1 MAGGETRAGS
11 VVVSRIGAQ
20 PVEARVG
27 LVGRRQGV
35 DRLRESGVAAVARF
49 PLRRDLS
56 MPFQPFQS
64 IGLLRVWQ
72 TFLLCVYPRN
82 SPPKSSTIVSRRK
95 RLAYE
100 NDAIFC
106 LSGISRSYSSLL
118 YIYIFYIFNKGIY
131 ICMYVYR
138 MRIVLRV
145 ATCGEATS
153 VVRISLPKHIHRGLV
168 GSSIV

>member
-72 TFLLCVYPRN
+72 TFLCVYSRN
-82 SPPKSSTIVSRRK
+82 SSPKSSTSKTSRVRK
-95 RLAYE
+95 RRHLLSVRYLALL
-100 NDAIFC
+100 FF
-106 LSGISRSYSSLL
+106 SSV
-118 YIYIFYIFNKGIY
+118 YIYSIY
-131 ICMYVYR
+131 SIRVYMYMYVYR